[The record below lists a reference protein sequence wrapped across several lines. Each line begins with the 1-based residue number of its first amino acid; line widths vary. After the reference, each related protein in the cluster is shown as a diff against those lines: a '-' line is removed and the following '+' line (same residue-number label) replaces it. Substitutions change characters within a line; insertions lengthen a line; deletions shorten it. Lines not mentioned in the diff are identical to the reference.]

1 MSVVRTDV
9 LQGVLMVVGALLLF
23 GFVTHA
29 AGGVGVIGQLGTRP
43 DTTHL
48 TELNAAIPFV
58 VLVGI
63 TLAGSLKLLVDPR
76 QVTRF
81 YGLRDARSIRT
92 GMWIA
97 GIGILVVQFSLLPV
111 GLYARFLLDGVT
123 DTDVIVPLLV
133 TDPDVFP
140 ALVGDFLVVAILA
153 AAMSSL
159 DSVLLVAA
167 SVVVRDI
174 RMELGPLPDR
184 SAIAWTRWGV
194 IGFAV
199 LGAAIAL
206 ESAGRHRRDHD
217 LLGQLVRGVLHPHD
231 RHRPALAPRQRD
243 RCARGLR
250 DRHCRAG
257 RVAVARLAGAPAR
270 GLSGARRVDPGLH
283 RTGADHPIGRGRP
296 GRGFLPPVAGNK
308 WQ

>member
-1 MSVVRTDV
+1 MVRTDV

-206 ESAGRHRRDHD
+206 DPPGGIVEITIFSGSLYAVCFIPTIVIGLHWRRGNETAALAAFGTGIAVLVGWL
-217 LLGQLVRGVLHPHD
+217 LLGWQAHLHEVF
-231 RHRPALAPRQRD
+231 PALAASTLVYIGL
-243 RCARGLR
+243 ARITPSVE
-250 DRHCRAG
+250 DA
-257 RVAVARLAGAPAR
+257 RVAGFF
-270 GLSGARRVDPGLH
+270 
-283 RTGADHPIGRGRP
+283 RP
-296 GRGFLPPVAGNK
+296 
-308 WQ
+308 